1 MEFFF
6 CETCGKRVT
15 SVDLEEGRAQD
26 KQVKGVFCANCA
38 KGVMTVEFAPISTE
52 EATRILKD
60 ENPRAT
66 PGSGREIIR
75 KQRSTSEHGLPVVK
89 KSNVRPPQHPPGPV
103 APSKGPAAGMIA
115 AVAIAA
121 LLMLA
126 GLIGIATSSSEPRKT
141 AREVATAPVSA
152 LGPRETTRT
161 VTPSPAP
168 EPPAEL
174 IRNPVEASSAS
185 GTAKPSDTTPEPV
198 RPPAEP
204 VRPEPPT
211 QTAETPAQPAPVVAP
226 ELTAPAVAQP
236 APVAAPD
243 STTLKPPLLGNE
255 DSAKLLRA
263 TGQWLAQEQ
272 LDRATAGI
280 KADQA
285 APQPVREALTAALE
299 ALRAEEQAC
308 QQELAAQ
315 VGKPVRLGTRKEAV
329 AGTLAAVE
337 FPVLKIEKTIIIN
350 GQPRGTTN
358 VIVRLDELTE
368 VSRRSF
374 LPKTFEP
381 TADTQAG
388 RLLRALG
395 QSRLDDATAA
405 LSALE
410 GHTLR
415 PLFETELKLLAAR
428 ERERLAGETWEK
440 VAKLAEEAS
449 SQSRAK
455 LALEELNAFATEFAG
470 TEFCKTSLVVSK
482 LPELRARA
490 EFAILAFDPRVPRLF
505 KGRVVSYDARTAA
518 ITLAYDFQT
527 KEQTEDFAQAV
538 WAPPGDH
545 TGLTW
550 KKGSLTTFCKGTNDC
565 LFVLPQFRA
574 DGVCVQVKFGATKHS
589 WERLYFVIVLAS
601 PSSAGKTPELQFL
614 GSQKD
619 AALAESYNP
628 VKTNTA
634 EPVKAET
641 RLELSLQGQLL
652 TAKINGKSALE
663 YKSPHGSDRSG
674 ISFRGG
680 WDSGVT
686 ITALQVSGKLDPGW
700 LAAALRTDIKK

>member
-6 CETCGKRVT
+6 CESCGKRVT
-15 SVDLEEGRAQD
+15 SADLEAGRAKD

-66 PGSGREIIR
+66 PGAGREIIR

-89 KSNVRPPQHPPGPV
+89 KGNARPPQHSSGPV
-103 APSKGPAAGMIA
+103 APSKGPATGMVV

-126 GLIGIATSSSEPRKT
+126 GLIGIATSSGEPRKT
-141 AREVATAPVSA
+141 AREPEAAPVPAPA
-152 LGPRETTRT
+152 LPRETTNA
-161 VTPSPAP
+161 VTPPRVQEA
-168 EPPAEL
+168 
-174 IRNPVEASSAS
+174 PVELVHNPGEVPPVSSM
-185 GTAKPSDTTPEPV
+185 PPLPETPV
-198 RPPAEP
+198 DLRPPAEP
-204 VRPEPPT
+204 AKPESPSTTP
-211 QTAETPAQPAPVVAP
+211 ETPV
-226 ELTAPAVAQP
+226 QP
-236 APVAAPD
+236 APVAAPP
-243 STTLKPPLLGNE
+243 SVVAQPAPAVAPNNAPVKPPAESE
-255 DSAKLLRA
+255 DAAKLLRA
-263 TGQWLAQEQ
+263 TSQWLAQDQ
-272 LDRATAGI
+272 LDRAVAGI
-280 KADQA
+280 KADQSA
-285 APQPVREALTAALE
+285 SQPVRDALAAALE

-308 QQELAAQ
+308 QQELAAH
-315 VGKPVRLGTRKEAV
+315 VGKPVRLSTRKEAV
-329 AGTLAAVE
+329 SGTLASVE
-337 FPVLKIEKTIIIN
+337 FPVMKIEKTISIN

-358 VIVRLDELTE
+358 VVVRLDELTE
-368 VSRRSF
+368 ASRRSF
-374 LPKTFEP
+374 LPKTFAP
-381 TADTQAG
+381 TADTHAG

-395 QSRLDDATAA
+395 QSRLEEATAV

-410 GHTLR
+410 GHALR
-415 PLFETELKLLAAR
+415 PLFDAELKLLAAR
-428 ERERLAGETWEK
+428 ERERLAGESWEK

-449 SQSRAK
+449 SQARAK
-455 LALEELNAFATEFAG
+455 QALEELNTFATEFAG
-470 TEFCKTSLVVSK
+470 TEFSKTSLVVSK
-482 LPELRARA
+482 LPELKARA
-490 EFAILAFDPRVPRLF
+490 ELAVLAFDPRVPRLF
-505 KGRVVSYDARTAA
+505 KGRVVSYDAKTAF

-527 KEQTEDFAQAV
+527 KEQTEDFSQAV

-550 KKGSLTTFCKGTNDC
+550 KKGSLTLFCKGTNDC

-574 DGVCVQVKFGATKHS
+574 DGVCVQVKFGATRHS

-614 GSQKD
+614 GSHKD
-619 AALAESYNP
+619 SALAESYNP
-628 VKTNTA
+628 VKINTS

-641 RLELSLQGQLL
+641 RLELSLQGQML
-652 TAKINGKSALE
+652 TAKINGKPALD

-674 ISFRGG
+674 VSFRGG